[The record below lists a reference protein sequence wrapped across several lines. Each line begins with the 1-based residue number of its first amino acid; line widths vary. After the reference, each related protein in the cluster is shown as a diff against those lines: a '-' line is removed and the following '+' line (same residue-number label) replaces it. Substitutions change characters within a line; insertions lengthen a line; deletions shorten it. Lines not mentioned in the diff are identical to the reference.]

1 MNAKLKTSEDRLS
14 RVQRI
19 GHIGDWEWDVT
30 TNAVY
35 WSDELYRIYG
45 FEPHEVKPDYGLV
58 LERMHPDSKD
68 EFLAAI
74 DAALKDEHPFEIDY
88 KFLRKDGSEATL
100 HAIGEVH
107 RDQDGNP
114 VRMAGNRPGHH
125 AAPAVRGS
133 AQE

>member
-19 GHIGDWEWDVT
+19 RHIGDWEWDVT

-45 FEPHEVKPDYGLV
+45 FAPHEVKPDYGLV
-58 LERMHPDSKD
+58 LEQMHPDSKD

-88 KFLRKDGSEATL
+88 KFLRNDGSEVSL
-100 HAIGEVH
+100 HSIGEMYRDEGGAPVH
-107 RDQDGNP
+107 
-114 VRMAGNRPGHH
+114 
-125 AAPAVRGS
+125 
-133 AQE
+133 